1 LLPDAAPLLPDSAP
15 LLPDAAPLL
24 PDAAPL
30 LPDAAPVVPDAAPV
44 VPDAAPALPDA
55 ALPDAEVDAA
65 LPPGPPA
72 CDPPLEI
79 DPADTAAL
87 PLDLRTFSARGGT
100 GHYRFRLVDP
110 ESGGLVNLL
119 TGAYLSS
126 ELVGTTEQIRLT
138 DTQCR
143 GEAVASVAIV
153 APVTV
158 HPGGGVVA
166 TGTAFTF
173 AVEGGS
179 GDFLFSNFGLPGSG
193 GVVSPSGD
201 FQAGPRMGLDRVHVE
216 DLRTGEQV
224 TVVIDVRG
232 SAGLV
237 AAPARVALPLGS
249 RFRPTITGG
258 TGERVATLSG
268 DAAHFEDGFLVGD
281 APGSGEIRYDDPFAG
296 TSITVPYDVIAP
308 LQDPQARAG
317 DSGFFPVPAAPGD
330 IDGDGF
336 PDAIMGVAEADVAA
350 LNGGAVYVYRGGPAG
365 LDPAPARVL
374 AGTERRDEYG
384 RAVATADFDGDGLV
398 DLAVGAPAADVGTG
412 DAGGVYLYRG
422 EAGGLFSA
430 DPVQVLSSRV
440 GSDRTGQ
447 SVAFCDFNGD
457 GRLDLAVGAHLAE
470 DRAAIPLATDQG
482 AVFVWLGY
490 PDGFTERPDQKI
502 YGQFPDGVGGWRNQ
516 AAIRFGTWISVGDFD
531 GDGLCDLVGSS
542 TTYGSVAPRTADG
555 YALLY
560 LGMPP
565 GPAGPGGLATRPARA
580 WAGLSDV
587 DADASFG
594 RVTAMG
600 DLDDDGFADL
610 VVGQIN
616 HDRFPGRNE
625 NQGAVRLFR
634 GGPIPMDT
642 PSALLPAEVADWT
655 LEGDAAGDNF
665 GLFVSIADA
674 DGDGVADLV
683 AGHWRDEAV
692 GGTQDVGQVS
702 LYRGNVGRLPD
713 FIPLRSWAG
722 RARDERLGTA
732 ALPLGDVDGDGAV
745 DLLAHI
751 ARANEEGYEVGA
763 PVFLPGSV
771 PDVPDRP
778 MTLLL
783 NPGQAS
789 GTEVGRAVEV
799 LGDLDGDGEPEV
811 AVGVGNGDSALQGI
825 NAGSITLHRGAPGG
839 PTAAPLGELRGYA
852 GHSAF
857 DNLGVAISRAGDFD
871 GDGRLDFFAV
881 ARNEDRPAAF
891 AAGYAGDAACAGAVS
906 DGGAAFLWR
915 GNGAQPATPAA
926 VYFVPSR
933 SAAAQ
938 AVLADVDI
946 NGDGRDDLVVG
957 GDLYDPVVNGTT
969 VVDGGWFG
977 VLLGRPV
984 ADGAIRVLC
993 DTVMDV
999 AGVATSD
1006 SLGRA
1011 LAPLGDLDGD
1021 GCDEFAVGAY
1031 REANSGRTGAGV
1043 VRVFRG
1049 FGGPNCPA
1057 APQFVAFTAGAANEN
1072 AGIALAG
1079 GGDLDGDGLGDLVV
1093 GAPNHV
1099 RGALTTGA
1107 AYVLPGGWIRA
1118 QAWRPFVAGQPIGD
1132 AIPFGA
1138 AGAGWRLEGDANGER
1153 FGVGLAMVPP
1163 PEGAVRWGVAIGGV
1177 VGEFD
1182 GVARSGGVRVYRA
1195 RGDVPGMDPVP
1206 VAGMGG
1212 ETGRVLGRFGEALAA
1227 GRFRGRA
1234 FVIVG
1239 APEASANSL
1248 DAGAV
1253 YAFPV
1258 W

>member
-1 LLPDAAPLLPDSAP
+1 MLPDAMP
-15 LLPDAAPLL
+15 
-24 PDAAPL
+24 
-30 LPDAAPVVPDAAPV
+30 
-44 VPDAAPALPDA
+44 PDA

-65 LPPGPPA
+65 VPPGPPA

-79 DPADTAAL
+79 DPAEAASL

-126 ELVGTTEQIRLT
+126 EAVGTTEQVRLT

-143 GEAVASVAIV
+143 GEAVSNVRIV
-153 APVTV
+153 APVVV
-158 HPGGGVVA
+158 HPAGGIVS

-173 AVEGGS
+173 TLEGGS
-179 GDFLFSNFGLPGSG
+179 GDFVFSNFGLPGSG
-193 GVVSPSGD
+193 GTVSPTGD
-201 FQAGPRMGLDRVHVE
+201 FQAGPRIGLDRVHVE
-216 DLRTGEQV
+216 DRLTGEQI
-224 TVVIDVRG
+224 TVVIDVRA
-232 SAGLV
+232 SAALV
-237 AAPARVALPLGS
+237 AAPARVAVPLGS
-249 RFRPTITGG
+249 RFRPTVTGG
-258 TGERVATLSG
+258 TGERVVSISG
-268 DAAHFEDGFLVGD
+268 DAAHVEDGFLSGD
-281 APGSGEIRYDDPFAG
+281 LPGSGEIRYDDPFAG
-296 TSITVPYDVIAP
+296 TSVTIPYDVIAP
-308 LQDPQARAG
+308 LQDPQLRAG

-330 IDGDGF
+330 LDGDGF
-336 PDAIMGVAEADVAA
+336 RDAVLGVAEADVAA

-365 LDPAPARVL
+365 LDPTPARVL

-384 RAVATADFDGDGLV
+384 RAVATADFDGDGRV

-422 EAGGLFSA
+422 EPGGFFGA
-430 DPVQVLSSRV
+430 EPVQVLSSRV

-470 DRAAIPLATDQG
+470 DRAAIPLTTDQG

-502 YGQFPDGVGGWRNQ
+502 YGQFPDGAGGWRNQ
-516 AAIRFGTWISVGDFD
+516 AAIRFGTYISVGDFD

-560 LGMPP
+560 LGTPP
-565 GPAGPGGLATRPARA
+565 GPGGPGGLMTRPARA

-600 DLDDDGFADL
+600 DLDADGFADL
-610 VVGQIN
+610 AVGQIN
-616 HDRFPGRNE
+616 HDRVAGRNE
-625 NQGAVRLFR
+625 NHGALRLFR
-634 GGPIPMDT
+634 GGPIPLDA

-655 LEGDAAGDNF
+655 LEGDNAGDNF
-665 GLFVSIADA
+665 GLFMSIADA
-674 DGDGVADLV
+674 DGDLQPDLV
-683 AGHWRDEAV
+683 AAHWRDEPL
-692 GGTQDVGQVS
+692 GGTPDVGQVS
-702 LYRGNVGRLPD
+702 IYRGNVGRLPD

-751 ARANEEGYEVGA
+751 GRANDEGFEVGA
-763 PVFLPGSV
+763 PVFLPGVV
-771 PDVPDRP
+771 PDVPERP
-778 MTLLL
+778 MVVLT

-789 GTEVGRAVEV
+789 GTEVGRAVELV
-799 LGDLDGDGEPEV
+799 GDLDGDGLPEL
-811 AVGVGNGDSALQGI
+811 AVGVGNGDSAAQGI
-825 NAGSITLHRGAPGG
+825 NSGSIAIHRGTAEG
-839 PTAAPLGELRGYA
+839 PSVGAWSELRGYA
-852 GHSAF
+852 GHSGF
-857 DNLGVAISRAGDFD
+857 DNLGVAVSRAGDFD
-871 GDGRLDFFAV
+871 GDGRLDFFAL

-906 DGGAAFLWR
+906 DGGAAYLWR

-957 GDLYDPVVNGTT
+957 GDLFDPVVNG
-969 VVDGGWFG
+969 VAINDAGWFG
-977 VLLGRPV
+977 VLLGRPI

-1006 SLGRA
+1006 SLGRS

-1031 REANSGRTGAGV
+1031 REANSGRSGAGV

-1049 FGGPNCPA
+1049 FGGPSCPA
-1057 APQFVAFTAGAANEN
+1057 GPQFLAFTAGAANEN
-1072 AGIALAG
+1072 AGTALAG

-1093 GAPNHV
+1093 GAPTHV

-1107 AYVLPGGWIRA
+1107 AYVLPGAWIRA

-1132 AIPFGA
+1132 ALPFGA
-1138 AGAGWRLEGDANGER
+1138 AGAAWRLEGDANGER

-1163 PEGAVRWGVAIGGV
+1163 PAGGSRWGVAIGGV

-1195 RGDVPGMDPVP
+1195 RGDGLGMDAVP
-1206 VAGMGG
+1206 VAAMGG
-1212 ETGRVLGRFGEALAA
+1212 ETGRVLGRFGEAVAA
-1227 GRFRGRA
+1227 GRFGARS

-1239 APEASANSL
+1239 APEASANAL